1 MIKFLK
7 IRMSNVTKW
16 SFPSCCPFFKQLV
29 RSFSHPH
36 PLIYMW
42 GVKDSDCH
50 IGSHLLGGVKFIPGQ
65 LEIFLALAE
74 KLRLKGLSRNKKL
87 ADQEV
92 AKESSKQCESK
103 MELPWQKSSSNVALI
118 ITRPSN
124 QWKSLINVPIL
135 RQYLGK
141 KFFLRSRW
149 EMYEENIFFCGEEKN
164 RTGKVGK
171 YWTKYTTWLVK
182 WIAKRETIQLAQLC
196 ITRWW
201 IV

>member
-36 PLIYMW
+36 PLISMW

-141 KFFLRSRW
+141 KFFLRRRW
-149 EMYEENIFFCGEEKN
+149 KTEFVYMFRASSVFLSHFRPIH
-164 RTGKVGK
+164 
-171 YWTKYTTWLVK
+171 LS
-182 WIAKRETIQLAQLC
+182 I
-196 ITRWW
+196 
-201 IV
+201 

>member
-141 KFFLRSRW
+141 KFFLRRRW
-149 EMYEENIFFCGEEKN
+149 KLIRKIYVFVEKKN
-164 RTGKVGK
+164 KQ
-171 YWTKYTTWLVK
+171 
-182 WIAKRETIQLAQLC
+182 KREK
-196 ITRWW
+196 
-201 IV
+201 

>member
-92 AKESSKQCESK
+92 AKKSSKQCESK
-103 MELPWQKSSSNVALI
+103 KEKTWEKSSSDVALFG
-118 ITRPSN
+118 
-124 QWKSLINVPIL
+124 IL
-135 RQYLGK
+135 DDGDKVRVRGH
-141 KFFLRSRW
+141 LRNFGTLYR
-149 EMYEENIFFCGEEKN
+149 EPF
-164 RTGKVGK
+164 K
-171 YWTKYTTWLVK
+171 Y
-182 WIAKRETIQLAQLC
+182 C
-196 ITRWW
+196 SPHH
-201 IV
+201 